1 MVTEGKE
8 QATMDEEAII
18 QAIQRV
24 EHPEI
29 NCTLVELGMVKDIQ
43 VSGNQVSLKLV
54 LPFLGI
60 PAAIRNY
67 MIHSLQQAVADF
79 GAKLKVQV
87 AEMTPAERQRFFAL
101 EQQNW
106 KA

>member
-1 MVTEGKE
+1 MN
-8 QATMDEEAII
+8 EEAII

-29 NCTLVELGMVKDIQ
+29 NYSLVDLGMVQDIQ
-43 VSGNQVSLKLV
+43 VSEDGVSLKLV

-60 PAAIRNY
+60 PTVIRDY
-67 MIHSLQQAVADF
+67 MVRSLQQAVAGFD
-79 GAKLKVQV
+79 AKFEIQV
-87 AEMTPAERQRFFAL
+87 TEMTPAERQRFIAL

>member
-1 MVTEGKE
+1 MNN
-8 QATMDEEAII
+8 EEAII

-29 NCTLVELGMVKDIQ
+29 NCTLVDLAMVQDIQ
-43 VSGNQVSLKLV
+43 ASEEGVSLKLL

-60 PAAIRNY
+60 PTVIRDY
-67 MIHSLQQAVADF
+67 MVHSLQQAVAAF
-79 GAKLKVQV
+79 GVELEIQV
-87 AEMTPAERQRFFAL
+87 TEMTPAERQRFLTL

-106 KA
+106 KV

>member
-1 MVTEGKE
+1 
-8 QATMDEEAII
+8 MDEEAVI

-29 NCTLVELGMVKDIQ
+29 NCTLAELGMVQDIQ
-43 VSGNQVSLKLV
+43 VSGDRVSLKLV

-60 PAAIRNY
+60 PAAIRDY
-67 MIHSLQQAVADF
+67 LIHSLRQAVAGF
-79 GAKLKVQV
+79 GAELEVQV
-87 AEMTPAERQRFFAL
+87 TEMTPAERQHFFML

-106 KA
+106 RA